1 MPLCGAVTKLT
12 GRVAGLGD
20 CTLDLSSRCPEREKE
35 RESGREECLCLKV
48 VREKK
53 NSRKLR
59 VGERGLPPSEFAGAD
74 SGDEGIVG
82 ERGK

>member
-35 RESGREECLCLKV
+35 RERERGVPLLEGGEREEKFAKIESGRERV
-48 VREKK
+48 ATQRVR
-53 NSRKLR
+53 R
-59 VGERGLPPSEFAGAD
+59 RGFWG
-74 SGDEGIVG
+74 
-82 ERGK
+82 